1 MAKKYIPVS
10 LLTGKDLPEPVRV
23 FWDIAPG
30 NFKIPSMLT
39 ALCCYCALAT
49 RIRVKYKYDAD
60 LHALLVQIVVV
71 GNPGD
76 GKSFTRPIV
85 MKLIKPLKL
94 RDDEMRRQE
103 QAYQDLKK
111 TSAKNKQLP
120 DEPITDIRF
129 VQKITYKKL
138 IKRADM
144 FNRKYGDTM
153 SFFFFCEELAGI
165 SEGYRQAYSDLRTC
179 ARLAYDLG
187 AYDSNDTLSDASY
200 NAMVDIIWC
209 SLFCA
214 TPAALDK
221 YMDKTSIEGGNVT
234 RNIIADLGDLMG
246 EDAPVFREMTPEE
259 NAMVEATTQRLMD
272 ETYTEDG
279 LLHPTHT
286 VDMEWLFED
295 VEAWCRTQR
304 TLVLKTGSRSLNCFY
319 KRASVSAFR
328 LATMCYYLFGEGE
341 GSKGQEFKRTKVQK
355 DKSST
360 NIELLDGEAVEPLNK
375 PKAIEPLNPA
385 KLTPA
390 QQAVSRFYRFM
401 AQYILDGLMKRWGKK
416 FEQLQKTTDEGVD
429 GKVTLYDAIP
439 KVFSRDQ
446 LREQIVKLDLTTDAA
461 VFICKWKKA
470 HLIHAVQ
477 GQKNMFEKNF

>member
-1 MAKKYIPVS
+1 MAKKYVPVS
-10 LLTGKDLPEPVRV
+10 LLTGKDLPDPVRV
-23 FWDIAPG
+23 FWEIAPE

-39 ALCCYCALAT
+39 ALCCYCALGT
-49 RIRVKYKYDAD
+49 RLRVKYKYDAD

-85 MKLIKPLKL
+85 MRLINQLKL

-103 QAYQDLKK
+103 QAYADLKK
-111 TSAKNKQLP
+111 TNAKNKALP

-144 FNRKYGDTM
+144 FLRKYGDTM
-153 SFFFFCEELAGI
+153 AFFFFCEELAGI

-187 AYDSNDTLSDASY
+187 AYDSNDTLSDSSY

-234 RNIIADLGDLMG
+234 RNIIAELGDLMG
-246 EDAPVFREMTPEE
+246 EEAPVFRPLTQEESEM
-259 NAMVEATTQRLMD
+259 VDATTQRLMD

-279 LLHPTHT
+279 LLHPTHQ
-286 VDMEWLFED
+286 VDMDWLFDD
-295 VEAWCRTQR
+295 VEAWCQVQRTQ
-304 TLVLKTGSRSLNCFY
+304 VLKTGSRSLNCFY

-328 LATMCYYLFGEGE
+328 LSTMCYYLFGEQDE
-341 GSKGQEFKRTKVQK
+341 
-355 DKSST
+355 
-360 NIELLDGEAVEPLNK
+360 EA
-375 PKAIEPLNPA
+375 
-385 KLTPA
+385 
-390 QQAVSRFYRFM
+390 QMAVSRFYRFM

-416 FEQLQKTTDEGVD
+416 FEQLQKTTDEGLD

-470 HLIHAVQ
+470 HLIHAVK